1 MHHMYSVTKGGCDTG
16 QSYISPETTRNLPGS
31 GNIDESLV
39 IVARSITRRNTW
51 LGSGNIQGEVGQSR
65 SEIQET
71 SSRVIQDL

>member
-1 MHHMYSVTKGGCDTG
+1 MHHMYSVTKGGRGTG
-16 QSYISPETTRNLPGS
+16 QSYISPAKTRNLPGS

-39 IVARSITRRNTW
+39 IVARSITRRNKW
-51 LGSGNIQGEVGQSR
+51 LGSGNIQREVEQSR